1 MNNAIDEFE
10 YKFER
15 DIFPQVISVG
25 HCINVR
31 NCKATNVDLA
41 DGWCVNC
48 WDKGETAKN
57 NIVASINRREEV
69 NKSKLLVKERKQ
81 SIKERQRAFYSANP
95 PRRGR
100 HKRDCQCETHLKKG
114 VV

>member
-57 NIVASINRREEV
+57 NIRVAI
-69 NKSKLLVKERKQ
+69 
-81 SIKERQRAFYSANP
+81 RQREQEKESQRLLRVTKKAMRELNKKNLK
-95 PRRGR
+95 RGR
-100 HKRDCQCETHLKKG
+100 HRKNCACPTHKNKG
-114 VV
+114 LV